1 MLEKENLTKKIMA
14 FCDKLPEF
22 CSPFLLETGTEMAN
36 TTRLAYAHELD
47 WFFEYLV
54 NYKPDF
60 CDMNPVDISLEEF
73 KKVNSQDI
81 SRYLTIIRDQGRAE
95 RTVARKRAALSRFFN
110 YLTANRLLPFNPV
123 TAAVKVKI
131 HQSDE
136 VLHLDMQEQV
146 RFLDAVDSGDGL
158 TKRQLK
164 HHERYRVRDVAL
176 ITLLLDTG
184 MRVSELHAID
194 IADLDMDACSV
205 MIVRKG
211 GNMQTIYFSDET
223 RDLIR
228 EYLKQREVSNN
239 KLDKK
244 SPLFVTNGEK
254 RLSIRAIEVL
264 VKKYAM
270 SSIPGKGSKISPH
283 KMRSSFAMEFYAE
296 EKDILAL
303 QRKLGH
309 KNITATNIYAKATD
323 KKMRETRSVLSE
335 KRKAQRKNGDELP
348 E

>member
-1 MLEKENLTKKIMA
+1 MLEKENLTKKIFV
-14 FCDKLPEF
+14 FCNRLPEF

-60 CDMNPVDISLEEF
+60 CDMDPKDITLEDF

-95 RTVARKRAALSRFFN
+95 RTVARKRAALSRFFS
-110 YLTANRLLPFNPV
+110 YLTANRMVPFNPV
-123 TAAVKVKI
+123 NAAVKVKI

-136 VLHLDMQEQV
+136 VLHLDMREQI
-146 RFLDAVDSGDGL
+146 RFLDAVESGDGL
-158 TKRQLK
+158 TKRQQK
-164 HHERYRVRDVAL
+164 HHDRYRLRDLAL
-176 ITLLLDTG
+176 ITMLLDTG
-184 MRVSELHAID
+184 MRVSEIHAID
-194 IADLDMDACSV
+194 IADLDLDKCSV
-205 MIVRKG
+205 VIIRKG
-211 GNMQTIYFSDET
+211 GNMQTIYFSDEC
-223 RDLIR
+223 RDCLR
-228 EYLKQREVSNN
+228 DYLDQRKVSHTELN
-239 KLDKK
+239 KR
-244 SPLFVTNGEK
+244 SPLFVTTGEK

-264 VKKYAM
+264 VKKYAI
-270 SSIPGKGSKISPH
+270 SSIPGKGVKISPH

-303 QRKLGH
+303 QRKMGH

-323 KKMRETRSVLSE
+323 KKMRETRSVIE
-335 KRKAQRKNGDELP
+335 ERRKRLRENP
-348 E
+348 EEEE